1 MTNTLNSI
9 LIILLVSVGISL
21 VFNFIVLG
29 IKYNKLIDENE
40 KLQQALKILIET
52 LAFCEKE
59 GNNEI

>member
-1 MTNTLNSI
+1 MGITLTSVLLSI
-9 LIILLVSVGISL
+9 SITLIV
-21 VFNFIVLG
+21 NFIVLV

-40 KLQQALKILIET
+40 NLQQALKILIET

>member
-1 MTNTLNSI
+1 MGIMLTSVLLSISITLI
-9 LIILLVSVGISL
+9 V
-21 VFNFIVLG
+21 NFIVLV

>member
-1 MTNTLNSI
+1 MGIMLTSVLLSISITLI
-9 LIILLVSVGISL
+9 V
-21 VFNFIVLG
+21 NFIVLV

-52 LAFCEKE
+52 LAFCAKE

>member
-1 MTNTLNSI
+1 MGITLTSVLLSI
-9 LIILLVSVGISL
+9 SITLIV
-21 VFNFIVLG
+21 NFIVLV

-40 KLQQALKILIET
+40 ELQQALNILIET

>member
-1 MTNTLNSI
+1 MGITLTSVLLSI
-9 LIILLVSVGISL
+9 SITLIV
-21 VFNFIVLG
+21 NFIVLV

>member
-1 MTNTLNSI
+1 MGITLTSVLLSI
-9 LIILLVSVGISL
+9 SITLIV
-21 VFNFIVLG
+21 NFIVLV

-40 KLQQALKILIET
+40 ELQQALQILIET

>member
-1 MTNTLNSI
+1 MGITLTSVLLSI
-9 LIILLVSVGISL
+9 SITLIV
-21 VFNFIVLG
+21 NFIVLV

-52 LAFCEKE
+52 LAFGEKE

>member
-1 MTNTLNSI
+1 MGITLTSVLLSI
-9 LIILLVSVGISL
+9 SITLIV
-21 VFNFIVLG
+21 NFIVLV

-40 KLQQALKILIET
+40 ELQQALKILIET

>member
-1 MTNTLNSI
+1 MGITLTSVLLSI
-9 LIILLVSVGISL
+9 SITLIV
-21 VFNFIVLG
+21 NFIVLV

-40 KLQQALKILIET
+40 KLQQTLKILIET